1 MKDKQKL
8 KLKCKDI
15 KLQWKSTSACLQ
27 KTREEQEQLQ
37 AFLEKQSNIIS
48 RLEAESANNKQLY
61 QMLKIESSSEV
72 EIATAKLRIME
83 SELNANTE
91 KVQKI

>member
-8 KLKCKDI
+8 ELKCKDI

-27 KTREEQEQLQ
+27 KTREEQEQLK
-37 AFLEKQSNIIS
+37 AFLKQQRDNIS
-48 RLEAESANNKQLY
+48 RLKAESVNNKQLY
-61 QMLKIESSSEV
+61 QMLKIDSSSEV

-83 SELNANTE
+83 SELNDYME
-91 KVQKI
+91 EV